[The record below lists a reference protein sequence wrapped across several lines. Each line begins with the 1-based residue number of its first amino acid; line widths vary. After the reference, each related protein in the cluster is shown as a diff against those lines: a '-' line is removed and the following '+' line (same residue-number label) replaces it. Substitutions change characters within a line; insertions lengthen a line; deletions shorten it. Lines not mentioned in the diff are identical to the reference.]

1 MAIGDPG
8 AGPFR
13 DAVIRHRNPYI
24 AAGIAPLIT
33 FRQEVVANSA
43 LQDRGGFDTATQA
56 HFRKH
61 LGHCD
66 RVRRQLTYNP
76 ENTDLQVL
84 IKEGIDPK
92 GEAKEGSNPV
102 SIADDVQM
110 GSGGLFDLPF
120 DLSGKDENIPMPS
133 VLKQLSP
140 NGILLLGL
148 VDKAIVNWTRLNSG
162 DRGRYITVMDSM
174 RVYATYQEI
183 LTFLLTFGGDANRID
198 VAQLL
203 PTKEPR
209 GPENS
214 PNRVTETV
222 GDQTGGGTAAK

>member
-102 SIADDVQM
+102 SIADASDGQLAPVR
-110 GSGGLFDLPF
+110 SAV
-120 DLSGKDENIPMPS
+120 DLSGRQDENDPFAL
-133 VLKQLSP
+133 VL
-140 NGILLLGL
+140 
-148 VDKAIVNWTRLNSG
+148 
-162 DRGRYITVMDSM
+162 
-174 RVYATYQEI
+174 
-183 LTFLLTFGGDANRID
+183 
-198 VAQLL
+198 
-203 PTKEPR
+203 
-209 GPENS
+209 
-214 PNRVTETV
+214 
-222 GDQTGGGTAAK
+222 